1 MYHPDPDYEYREKWG
16 RLGMEVEMLIL
27 DIIHLAVERLNMRN
41 ETVRNKENQEEMEP
55 F

>member
-1 MYHPDPDYEYREKWG
+1 MCYQDEDYEYREKWG

-27 DIIHLAVERLNMRN
+27 DIIHCAVERLNMRN
-41 ETVRNKENQEEMEP
+41 QTARNTENQDDIEP